1 MAAGGSLGG
10 LAEGEITVVR
20 RPDERR
26 YELLVGGEHAGEL
39 AYRERAGDVV
49 AFVHTEV
56 DPTVRLR
63 GLGSALVA
71 GALDD
76 ARARGLRVEPLC
88 PFVAAYVRRHTGYG
102 DLLVEPRRR
111 S

>member
-1 MAAGGSLGG
+1 VHANDDIIVAH
-10 LAEGEITVVR
+10 

-39 AYRERAGDVV
+39 VYRDRGNNVL
-49 AFVHTEV
+49 AFLHTEV
-56 DPTVRLR
+56 DEKLQRK

-76 ARARGLRVEPLC
+76 VRERGLRVVPLC
-88 PFVAAYVRRHTGYG
+88 PFVDAYIRRHPEQLG
-102 DLLVEPRRR
+102 LLADDPARRG
-111 S
+111 